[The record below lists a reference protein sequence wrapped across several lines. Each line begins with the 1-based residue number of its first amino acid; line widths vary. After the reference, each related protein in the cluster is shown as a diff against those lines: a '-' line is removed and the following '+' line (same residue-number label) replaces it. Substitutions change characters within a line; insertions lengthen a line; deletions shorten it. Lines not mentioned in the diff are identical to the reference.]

1 MSATLGHELRNEKNE
16 SAKDEKMGSL
26 EDSKQVETISIN
38 SIDSRDVDE
47 ALELV
52 GMRRTVEFSEEY
64 NKKLRRK
71 LVCQMIIVTK
81 NKFKKCDR
89 TGSFLRFVQQC
100 TSLSFCESRSADYLI
115 SGNGVTMGCRDKN
128 TLSYAR

>member
-26 EDSKQVETISIN
+26 KDSKQVETISIN

-52 GMRRTVEFSEEY
+52 GMRRTAEFSEEY

-71 LVCQMIIVTK
+71 LVCLMIIVTK
-81 NKFKKCDR
+81 NK
-89 TGSFLRFVQQC
+89 
-100 TSLSFCESRSADYLI
+100 I
-115 SGNGVTMGCRDKN
+115 
-128 TLSYAR
+128 